1 MVRALGVIV
10 FAGILLGASSAH
22 AQFSMGEVAATTG
35 MHQTLAATGM
45 GNPAGTINTVKKA
58 LGAAAATKQ
67 GQLDGAAGHPGPAG
81 WGGKGGGRGGW
92 TAPGAGWKASA
103 SGGKGW
109 TSASASWA
117 TGGGKGGGA
126 WHAAGD
132 WSGAAG
138 GARAVN

>member
-35 MHQTLAATGM
+35 MHHTLAATGA

-58 LGAAAATKQ
+58 LGAATATKQ
-67 GQLDGAAGHPGPAG
+67 GQLDGAAGAHGPAG
-81 WGGKGGGRGGW
+81 WGGKGGGRSGW
-92 TAPGAGWKASA
+92 TAPGAGWKGGSG
-103 SGGKGW
+103 GGKGW

-117 TGGGKGGGA
+117 TGGAKSGGA
-126 WHAAGD
+126 WHPGGG
-132 WSGAAG
+132 WAG
-138 GARAVN
+138 GARALN